1 MSSWTPQSG
10 EPGTS
15 GIHRD
20 LVVAGLGSRLGAWF
34 FDLLV
39 FSGIA
44 LLVFMFGALAGV
56 VQVTPEAMA
65 QIQANSNAQP
75 TVPLFA
81 VNTAGLMLVSIAC
94 VAAIVA
100 FAAWCWAS
108 YRATPGQR
116 LLGIQVVD
124 ESTGKSLPLG
134 RALVRSVLLYG
145 LVWSSLIAVLALLL
159 EQMSIESPQT
169 LAATNYGIP
178 AGSFLAGWAWVSEAA
193 STIVLIWPLAL
204 ILAAILDVDRRSL
217 HDRVSGSLVT
227 SGVLLS
233 ARPADRTP
241 YGQRPPYAQPPYA
254 QRPPYAQP
262 PYPQRPPYAQPPYGA
277 PPAPGE
283 TPAPTGLL
291 PQDRPTAWRPPDS
304 WEPTGHEESSPPR
317 DDEVWQTGWDEPK
330 GLPKRM
336 ARSATLGRRSIAY
349 VMDSI
354 LLLGFYLLMLQLTG
368 AGASAASATASGD
381 LGQFE
386 KPAILA
392 GLLAGLFQLFYFVGS
407 WALWKG
413 TPCQRLLNLEVARE
427 PNGDSLP
434 WGDGLVRWAI
444 LQGPF
449 ALWAILPLAFR
460 FVGLFSAAAW
470 TLALIWATVSS
481 PGGRGPHD
489 RAVNSRV
496 TVASDTY
503 ERF

>member
-317 DDEVWQTGWDEPK
+317 DDEVWQDP
-330 GLPKRM
+330 
-336 ARSATLGRRSIAY
+336 LGS
-349 VMDSI
+349 
-354 LLLGFYLLMLQLTG
+354 
-368 AGASAASATASGD
+368 SGH
-381 LGQFE
+381 
-386 KPAILA
+386 
-392 GLLAGLFQLFYFVGS
+392 
-407 WALWKG
+407 
-413 TPCQRLLNLEVARE
+413 
-427 PNGDSLP
+427 
-434 WGDGLVRWAI
+434 
-444 LQGPF
+444 
-449 ALWAILPLAFR
+449 
-460 FVGLFSAAAW
+460 
-470 TLALIWATVSS
+470 SS
-481 PGGRGPHD
+481 PESGPGLSPARGGRN
-489 RAVNSRV
+489 R
-496 TVASDTY
+496 
-503 ERF
+503 